1 VYIFGDED
9 QIKQILI
16 NLLVNAFEAINK
28 DLGEV
33 TISID
38 SDKHGKA
45 IVRIS
50 DDGPGID
57 DNTISN
63 IFNPFYSTKQY
74 GTGLGLSIVQRL
86 AGNLDIDLSCKSTV
100 GEGTVFTLK
109 FNQKPNMKKIDT
121 EKEAVTA

>member
-1 VYIFGDED
+1 
-9 QIKQILI
+9 
-16 NLLVNAFEAINK
+16 
-28 DLGEV
+28 LGEV

-38 SDKHGKA
+38 SDKQGKA

-57 DNTISN
+57 DNSISN

-109 FNQKPNMKKIDT
+109 KSTVGEGTVFTLKFNQKPNMKKIDT